1 MTTEENKKTRFAAL
15 LTTGAVG
22 LFFLGSSAF
31 LYVDNNDL
39 KEENKIATQQV
50 ETLSSVRDQLQSDL
64 KSIDAELSKYKGR
77 SEELDYQL
85 LEAQKDLKAKKKKIQ
100 KLLKQNASIEKL
112 KKEAKS
118 LRKLKDTYTAQV
130 EELQRK
136 NGLLSNENKDLKNDN
151 ERLKSE
157 LQTIS
162 NNYMVLER
170 KVEIASI
177 LKVDNVLASAEKKT
191 KKGSYSKASGP
202 KKTDRFMINFE
213 LSENRVAD
221 QGNKDLHIRIID
233 PSGNV
238 LPASG
243 SEKGSFSNADGNMDL
258 PYSVKKTIDYNNQKI
273 KSSVTYETSNIE
285 LKEGTYTLEFY
296 CEGYF
301 CGASKYSLK

>member
-1 MTTEENKKTRFAAL
+1 M
-15 LTTGAVG
+15 
-22 LFFLGSSAF
+22 FFLGSTAF

-39 KEENKIATQQV
+39 KDENKMAAQQV
-50 ETLSSVRDQLQSDL
+50 ETLSSVRDQLQNDL
-64 KSIDAELSKYKGR
+64 KSIDVELSKFKGKT
-77 SEELDYQL
+77 EELDYQL
-85 LEAQKDLKAKKKKIQ
+85 ADAQRDLKAKKKKIE
-100 KLLKQNASIEKL
+100 KLLKQNASMEKL

-118 LRKLKDTYTAQV
+118 LRKLKDSYTKQV
-130 EELQRK
+130 EELQKR
-136 NGLLSNENKDLKNDN
+136 NGLLTAENSDLKNDN

-177 LKVDNVLASAEKKT
+177 LKVDNVLASAEKKS
-191 KKGSYSKASGP
+191 KKGNYSKASGP

-221 QGNKDLHIRIID
+221 QGNKELHIRIID

-238 LPASG
+238 LPASAN
-243 SEKGSFSNADGNMDL
+243 EKGSFSNADGNMDL
-258 PYSVKKTIDYNNQKI
+258 PYTIKKAIDYNNQKI
-273 KSSVTYETSNIE
+273 KSSVSYETSNLD

-301 CGASKYSLK
+301 CGASKYNLK